1 MNMITT
7 KPFRSG
13 NSEAIR
19 LPKHMAFGPD
29 TEVEI
34 SKHGDIVTIRPKPK
48 QSIKQM
54 IAKLRALPKP
64 DYVQVREPFEAPE
77 RDGL

>member
-7 KPFRSG
+7 KPFKSG

-19 LPKHMAFGPD
+19 LPKAMAFGTD

-34 SKHGDIVTIRPKPK
+34 SKNGKVLTIRPKPK
-48 QSIKQM
+48 QSLAEMFAI
-54 IAKLRALPKP
+54 LRALPGP
-64 DYVQVREPFEAPE
+64 GEIEVREPFDGQE
-77 RDGL
+77 RLGL

>member
-34 SKHGDIVTIRPKPK
+34 SKYGDVITIRPKPK
-48 QSIKQM
+48 QSIKAM
-54 IAKLRALPKP
+54 IASLRALPKP
-64 DYVQVREPFEAPE
+64 DYIQVREPFEAPE